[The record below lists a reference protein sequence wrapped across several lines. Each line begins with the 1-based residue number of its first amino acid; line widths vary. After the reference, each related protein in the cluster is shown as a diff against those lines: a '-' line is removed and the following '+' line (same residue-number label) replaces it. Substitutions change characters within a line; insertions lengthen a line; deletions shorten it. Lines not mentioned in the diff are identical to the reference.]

1 MKNLILKLR
10 NSEFLS
16 LAEVLRLKVSLVL
29 IFLFIFG
36 ALTIPF
42 SIFEDLSINIKI
54 IVPSVFLLLFIM
66 TSLMLA
72 FNKVRL
78 SMHFSIYIFIA
89 LTVYYLGSSSELYG
103 YLLIFITLTIIIFY
117 QDIYAYIIYGGVLT
131 AYGVIY
137 LLENSDMMAGVN
149 VYQMSTS
156 MIIYQYSL
164 IGFFM
169 VFLIYFILVDTSYEK
184 LNNDYLET
192 DKYLERYRDL
202 IIRYVEEFNEKEEEP
217 PFIEKSSFHQAVS
230 EITIFISEILEIN
243 QNKISEVIEFYFFLH
258 SQNIEEVLNNDQLP
272 TETLKYA
279 KQFKKYLLNKNNEME
294 SLIQDIAGINKQT
307 FENTENH
314 YLYNIND
321 IFTNRS
327 NRLLALVSIYKFL
340 RTEVTQFDK
349 WGRVDRVLEH
359 DEIKEIIQ
367 SKMFRKFIS
376 FEDVNFFLTNEEL
389 FKIHLK

>member
-294 SLIQDIAGINKQT
+294 SLIQDIAGINKQM

>member
-230 EITIFISEILEIN
+230 EITC
-243 QNKISEVIEFYFFLH
+243 
-258 SQNIEEVLNNDQLP
+258 
-272 TETLKYA
+272 
-279 KQFKKYLLNKNNEME
+279 LLYT
-294 SLIQDIAGINKQT
+294 SPSPRD
-307 FENTENH
+307 
-314 YLYNIND
+314 
-321 IFTNRS
+321 
-327 NRLLALVSIYKFL
+327 
-340 RTEVTQFDK
+340 
-349 WGRVDRVLEH
+349 
-359 DEIKEIIQ
+359 
-367 SKMFRKFIS
+367 
-376 FEDVNFFLTNEEL
+376 
-389 FKIHLK
+389 